1 MQISLD
7 TLSGEIFFALKS
19 PKNGQKSHFC
29 EKSLTNT
36 AFFKNKS

>member
-19 PKNGQKSHFC
+19 PKKGQIMDVLRINTLYKS
-29 EKSLTNT
+29 
-36 AFFKNKS
+36 KNRC